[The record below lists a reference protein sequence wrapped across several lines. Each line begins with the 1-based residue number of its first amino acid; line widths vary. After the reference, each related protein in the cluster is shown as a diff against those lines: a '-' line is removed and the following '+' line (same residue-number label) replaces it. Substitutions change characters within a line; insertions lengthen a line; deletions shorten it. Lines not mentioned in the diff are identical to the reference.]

1 MRNTIFGMLI
11 IALLIF
17 FNACTPGETRI
28 KLTGNERDLPSEL
41 KGLKVYQVDTGDGTA
56 IYVAIL
62 DDQILS
68 TSRHAGR
75 QSQNLVNIK
84 ERTYT
89 YKSSDIISEND
100 SIVVIKK

>member
-56 IYVAIL
+56 IYVAML

-75 QSQNLVNIK
+75 QSQNLVNIRK
-84 ERTYT
+84 QNYSYR
-89 YKSSDIISEND
+89 SSDILLEND
-100 SIVVIKK
+100 SIIVIRK